1 MRKQLFSTLFMLVG
15 MATTGCVPLP
25 TSPSGNTTLTNGAE
39 ETMDTVSGYVISGG
53 DLTPE
58 GLFDAPRKFVYK
70 VEMDNGSF
78 VDVTYT
84 AYPPSPFLDREGK
97 KIRLNFH
104 AGTLL
109 IGDYLKAHGSYEP
122 NTNTLIIAKEGD
134 YIETYPEK
142 P

>member
-1 MRKQLFSTLFMLVG
+1 M
-15 MATTGCVPLP
+15 TTAGCVPFP
-25 TSPSGNTTLTNGAE
+25 TSPAGNTTQN
-39 ETMDTVSGYVISGG
+39 MDTISGYVISGG

-58 GLFDAPRKFVYK
+58 GLLDAPRKFVYK

-84 AYPPSPFLDREGK
+84 AYPPGPVSEREGE

-104 AGTLL
+104 AGTIL
-109 IGDYLKAHGSYEP
+109 IGDYLKARGSYDP